1 VRHDAGRRRLVGLL
15 AALAGA
21 GLTTRVAG
29 ESGPRAES
37 VRTTIAAAE
46 ARLARGDAVEALQLF
61 ERAAA
66 AEHAADIEAGIVR
79 CHLQAGEFGRALA
92 FAAHTAGAHGSDA
105 GGTVLYVWM
114 LVLCGQATFGERLL
128 GQARARLPGDP
139 LLAGLQAQ
147 LASGAPVPWA
157 GTDVAPLRLAPYGVG
172 DAVPATARLV
182 SSGALLEPDRALM
195 PSAALAGATR
205 LWVRDGL
212 GRTVEVVR
220 DRELAAGDLIALRL
234 GRALGGT
241 DAGPLP
247 VAPSDAFP
255 GSPAC
260 ASGYAAAVAEM
271 KPAWPWLRQG
281 FLGAVAGDGHER
293 RLGIELPTHVLAGGP
308 VLDLSGRLVGVTQ
321 GSGGGV
327 AAAMLPVSSLR
338 AGLAPPVPAP
348 TTAPAPP
355 RLATEA
361 LYERA
366 MRATL
371 QVLAVP

>member
-1 VRHDAGRRRLVGLL
+1 MRHDPQRRRVVGLL
-15 AALAGA
+15 AALAGGGMA
-21 GLTTRVAG
+21 TRVGG
-29 ESGPRAES
+29 ETAPRSDA
-37 VRTTIAAAE
+37 VRTTIATAE
-46 ARLARGDAVEALQLF
+46 ARLAQGDAVEALQLF

-105 GGTVLYVWM
+105 SGTVLYVW
-114 LVLCGQATFGERLL
+114 LLALCGQATFGERLL
-128 GQARARLPGDP
+128 GQALARLPGDP

-147 LASGAPVPWA
+147 LASGVPVRWA

-172 DAVPATARLV
+172 DVAPTTARLV
-182 SSGALLEPDRALM
+182 SSGVLLEQGRALA
-195 PSAALAGATR
+195 PSAAVAGATR

-220 DRELAAGDLIALRL
+220 ERVLAAGDLVALRL
-234 GRALGGT
+234 GRPLGGV
-241 DAGPLP
+241 DAGTLP
-247 VAPSDAFP
+247 VAPGDAFP

-260 ASGYAAAVAEM
+260 ASGYAGATGA

-281 FLGAVAGDGHER
+281 FLGGVAGDGHER
-293 RLGIELPTHVLAGGP
+293 RLGIELPAHVLPGGP
-308 VLDLSGRLVGVTQ
+308 VLDLSGRLVGLA
-321 GSGGGV
+321 GGGRGG
-327 AAAMLPVSSLR
+327 AATMLPASLLR
-338 AGLAPPVPAP
+338 TEPGPVLGATSASAASRLPA
-348 TTAPAPP
+348 
-355 RLATEA
+355 EQ

-371 QVLAVP
+371 QVIVAS